1 MKEIRDQAIEA
12 AKDAVRSALREAEAS
27 TVMETRAADM
37 ETVTVVVDT
46 KIETIETEIE
56 KTAVRARVADTVTV
70 TETRAADTGIAM
82 AARVA
87 MATAMVLQTEEEWA
101 VADLPTIDRTALEEA
116 ADRVQKAVRVI
127 AVTAMVLRAVDV
139 ALTVADATQEAM
151 AGREMASEV
160 RTHLRALQEK
170 LLPQRIW
177 RRSAR
182 KKRDASARRRI
193 SAPEKI

>member
-1 MKEIRDQAIEA
+1 
-12 AKDAVRSALREAEAS
+12 
-27 TVMETRAADM
+27 M
-37 ETVTVVVDT
+37 ETVTAVDDT

-127 AVTAMVLRAVDV
+127 AVTAMVLRAADV
-139 ALTVADATQEAM
+139 ALTVADATQ
-151 AGREMASEV
+151 
-160 RTHLRALQEK
+160 
-170 LLPQRIW
+170 
-177 RRSAR
+177 
-182 KKRDASARRRI
+182 
-193 SAPEKI
+193 

>member
-1 MKEIRDQAIEA
+1 
-12 AKDAVRSALREAEAS
+12 
-27 TVMETRAADM
+27 M
-37 ETVTVVVDT
+37 ETVTAVDDT

-127 AVTAMVLRAVDV
+127 AVTAMVLRAADV